1 VPGSR
6 PVDDLEVEVAGGSVQ
21 QVSPWV
27 ATLPSV
33 NLGDTSMAPRHAD
46 VAVIGGGIAGVTT
59 ALLLQQA
66 GRDVVLLEAGRVGY
80 GVTTQSTVKVTVGHG
95 TAYSQIDGQLGRQAA
110 MAYAAANS
118 AGMLAVLDLVTDL
131 GIDCDLRI
139 APHVVYA
146 EDDQSADRVRA
157 EAELVA
163 ELGLP
168 ATLTANAP
176 LPFAVTAALS
186 FERQAQLHPGAYLMG
201 LARAFVDAGGRIMEH
216 SPVIRVEEADPCT
229 VWTTS
234 VQLSARDVVVA
245 THFPILDRGGHF
257 ARLQAHRSYGIAA
270 VLPDGVRAGMTI
282 GAASGGFS
290 TRTVDLDGEHLLVVV
305 GASHLTGRTS
315 DTVSRW
321 TRLETWARERFGT
334 GELRYRWSTQDLSS
348 LDGMPY
354 VGRITP
360 GTDHVFTATG
370 FGGWGMTNG
379 TAAALQITDMV
390 LGQDNLWADAFD
402 ARRLALH
409 ATGAKLV
416 RQNAHVAKL
425 WVKGRVVGAPRGS
438 LADIRPGDAA
448 VLEVDGKQT
457 AACRDEDGTLHAV
470 SSVCTHLGCTVAWND
485 GERSWDCP
493 CHGSRFSPDG
503 EVLHGPAVTP
513 LERRHTGA

>member
-1 VPGSR
+1 
-6 PVDDLEVEVAGGSVQ
+6 
-21 QVSPWV
+21 
-27 ATLPSV
+27 
-33 NLGDTSMAPRHAD
+33 
-46 VAVIGGGIAGVTT
+46 
-59 ALLLQQA
+59 
-66 GRDVVLLEAGRVGY
+66 
-80 GVTTQSTVKVTVGHG
+80 
-95 TAYSQIDGQLGRQAA
+95 

-118 AGMLAVLDLVTDL
+118 AGMLAVLDFVADL

-146 EDDQSADRVRA
+146 GDEQTAERVRA
-157 EAELVA
+157 EAALVQ
-163 ELGLP
+163 ELGLD
-168 ATLTANAP
+168 ATLTTDAP
-176 LPFAVTAALS
+176 LPFAITAALS
-186 FERQAQLHPGAYLMG
+186 FERQAQFHPGAYLLG
-201 LARAFVDAGGRIMEH
+201 LARAFVDAGGRIMEN
-216 SPVIRVEEADPCT
+216 SPALGVDDADPCT
-229 VWTTS
+229 VTTAGGDIT
-234 VQLSARDVVVA
+234 ARDVVVA
-245 THFPILDRGGHF
+245 THFPMLDRGGHF
-257 ARLQAHRSYGIAA
+257 ARLQTHRSYGIAA
-270 VLPDGVRAGMTI
+270 VLPDGVTAGMTI
-282 GAASGGFS
+282 SAASGGFS
-290 TRTVDLDGEHLLVVV
+290 TRIAELDGERLLIVV
-305 GASHLTGRTS
+305 GGGHPVGHVT
-315 DTVSRW
+315 DTASRW
-321 TRLETWARERFGT
+321 DQLEDWARERFGV

-348 LDGMPY
+348 LDGLPY

-379 TAAALQITDMV
+379 TAAALQIRDMV

-402 ARRLALH
+402 ARRLALY

-438 LADIRPGDAA
+438 LAGIRPGEAA

-457 AACRDEDGTLHAV
+457 AACRDVDGTLHAV

-513 LERRHTGA
+513 LERRHTGG

>member
-1 VPGSR
+1 
-6 PVDDLEVEVAGGSVQ
+6 VAGGPVQ

-27 ATLPSV
+27 ATLPAAQ
-33 NLGDTSMAPRHAD
+33 LGDTTFAPAQAD
-46 VAVIGGGIAGVTT
+46 VAVIGGGIVGVTT

-66 GRDVVLLEAGRVGY
+66 GQDVVLLEAGRVGY
-80 GVTTQSTVKVTVGHG
+80 GVTTQSTVKVTVGHR
-95 TAYSQIDGQLGRQAA
+95 TTYSQLDDRLGRDAA

-118 AGMLAVLDLVTDL
+118 AGMLQILDLVQDL
-131 GIDCDLRI
+131 GIDCDLQI

-146 EDDQSADRVRA
+146 EDEQT
-157 EAELVA
+157 AELVRSEA
-163 ELGLP
+163 AIAQELGLN
-168 ATLTANAP
+168 AELTTDAP
-176 LPFAVTAALS
+176 LPFPVTAALS
-186 FERQAQLHPGAYLMG
+186 FERQAQFHPGAYLLG
-201 LARAFVDAGGRIMEH
+201 LARAFVDAGGRVMQN
-216 SPVIRVEEADPCT
+216 SPALGVDDADPCT
-229 VWTTS
+229 VTTAAGE
-234 VQLSARDVVVA
+234 VKARDVVVA
-245 THFPILDRGGHF
+245 THFPMLDRGGHF
-257 ARLQAHRSYGIAA
+257 ARLQPHRSYGIAA
-270 VLPDGVRAGMTI
+270 VLAADVTAGMTI
-282 GAASGGFS
+282 GTASGGFS
-290 TRTVDLDGEHLLVVV
+290 TRTVELGGERLLIVV
-305 GASHLTGRTS
+305 GAGHQVGHVTDTGA
-315 DTVSRW
+315 RW
-321 TRLETWARERFGT
+321 AQLQEWGRERFGT

-379 TAAALQITDMV
+379 TAAALQIRDMV
-390 LGQDNLWADAFD
+390 LGQENLWADAFD

-438 LADIRPGDAA
+438 LADVRPGEAA
-448 VLEVDGKQT
+448 VLEVVGKQT
-457 AACRDEDGTLHAV
+457 AACRDADGTLHAV

-503 EVLHGPAVTP
+503 EVLHGPATTP
-513 LERRHTGA
+513 LEHRAL